1 MRIANKPASESAPG
15 THRPVERPLYEPPR
29 LRSPDEGPRPTS
41 WLEFFFDLVFVV
53 AVDQLA
59 RRLQHDV
66 TGHSVLVYLAL
77 YGPIW
82 WAWVG
87 FVLYTDRFGTDD
99 ISDRFMTLLQIGAA
113 LVIAAAAMHA
123 TSDRAAPFAIA
134 YGAFRLILAARYA
147 MAAHYVR
154 EARPECTRQSVGFAA
169 AGILWIVSA
178 AVPAPWRFWMW
189 GVGFG
194 IDLLTPFASPRMHR
208 IVPPEPDHL
217 EERFGTF
224 INISLGEGFV
234 GLVEAM
240 RDQPAWPG
248 ALLAT
253 AALSL
258 LIGFSIWW
266 GFFDTLD
273 QAPMTAVRAHNETGP
288 YKIWTFAQLPLA
300 AGVAAAGIAVG
311 NLAHEADAGELE
323 ASLRWLACG
332 MVALCYAAHGIVHI
346 AYAKAGAGR
355 RGWLIAA
362 RKIPTIAAA
371 LLLGAVGAGLS
382 AVGVAALLAGAA
394 GAQVLWNIWDRA
406 HTGTDSGEDP
416 GPGVAGARGVAG

>member
-15 THRPVERPLYEPPR
+15 THRPTERPLFEPPR
-29 LRSPDEGPRPTS
+29 IRSKDEGKRPTS

-59 RRLQHDV
+59 RRMQHGV
-66 TGHSVLVYLAL
+66 TGHGAIVYLAL
-77 YGPIW
+77 YGPVW

-87 FVLYTDRFGTDD
+87 FVIYTDRFGTDD
-99 ISDRFMTLLQIGAA
+99 VSDRLMTLMQIGAA
-113 LVIAAAAMHA
+113 LVIAAAATQA
-123 TSDRAAPFAIA
+123 TTDRAAPFAIA

-154 EARPECTRQSVGFAA
+154 EARRECSRQSIGFALA
-169 AGILWIVSA
+169 AILWIASA

-189 GVGFG
+189 GVGFA
-194 IDLLTPFASPRMHR
+194 IDLLTPFASPRMHD
-208 IVPPEPDHL
+208 IVPPDADHI

-240 RDQPAWPG
+240 RDQPWSG

-266 GFFDTLD
+266 GFFDALD
-273 QAPMTAVRAHNETGP
+273 KAPIAAVGEKHQKGP
-288 YKIWTFAQLPLA
+288 YKVWVFAQLPLA
-300 AGVAAAGIAVG
+300 AGVAAGGIAVG
-311 NLAHEADAGELE
+311 NLANDANAPVLDD
-323 ASLRWLACG
+323 SLRWLVCG
-332 MVALCYAAHGIVHI
+332 MVALCYVAHAIVHVS
-346 AYAKAGAGR
+346 YARVGGGR
-355 RGWLIAA
+355 RAWLMVA

-371 LLLGAVGAGLS
+371 LLLGALGSGLS
-382 AVGVAALLAGAA
+382 SVGVAGVLACAA
-394 GAQVLWNIWDRA
+394 GAQVLWSMWERA
-406 HTGTDSGEDP
+406 HVDARTGEDP
-416 GPGVAGARGVAG
+416 GPGLARAHRPA

>member
-1 MRIANKPASESAPG
+1 MRVANKPASESAPG
-15 THRPVERPLYEPPR
+15 THRPEERPLYEPPR

-53 AVDQLA
+53 AIDQLA
-59 RRLQHDV
+59 RRLQHSV
-66 TGHSVLVYLAL
+66 TGEGTLSYLGL
-77 YGPIW
+77 YAPVW

-87 FVLYTDRFGTDD
+87 FVIYTDRFGTDD
-99 ISDRFMTLLQIGAA
+99 ISDRFLTLLQIGAV

-123 TSDRAAPFAIA
+123 TSDRAVAFALA

-154 EARPECTRQSVGFAA
+154 EARSECARESIGFAV
-169 AGILWIVSA
+169 AGAMWIASA

-189 GVGFG
+189 GAGFA

-208 IVPPEPDHL
+208 IVPPDADHI

-234 GLVEAM
+234 GLVESM
-240 RDQPAWPG
+240 RDQPWSG
-248 ALLAT
+248 AVLAT
-253 AALSL
+253 ASLSL

-266 GFFDTLD
+266 GFFDALD
-273 QAPMTAVRAHNETGP
+273 QAPMVEVSEGHRTGP
-288 YKIWTFAQLPLA
+288 YKIWIFAQLPLA

-311 NLAHEADAGELE
+311 NLTQEAHASELE
-323 ASLRWLACG
+323 DSLRWLACA
-332 MVALCYAAHGIVHI
+332 MVALCYAAHGIMYI

-355 RGWLIAA
+355 RALLIAA
-362 RKIPTIAAA
+362 RKILTIAAA
-371 LLLGAVGAGLS
+371 LLLGALGAGLS
-382 AVGVAALLAGAA
+382 AVAVAAWLACAA
-394 GAQVLWNIWDRA
+394 GVQVLWSIWDRA
-406 HTGTDSGEDP
+406 H
-416 GPGVAGARGVAG
+416 AGNGDGALAA

>member
-15 THRPVERPLYEPPR
+15 THRPPERPLFEPPR
-29 LRSPDEGPRPTS
+29 RRGEDEGERPTS

-53 AVDQLA
+53 AIDQVA
-59 RRLQHDV
+59 RRLQNGV
-66 TGHSVLVYLAL
+66 TGHGAILYLAL
-77 YGPIW
+77 YAPIW

-113 LVIAAAAMHA
+113 LVIAASAMQA
-123 TSDRAAPFAIA
+123 TSDRAAAFAVA
-134 YGAFRLILAARYA
+134 YGAFRLILATRYA
-147 MAAHYVR
+147 LAAHYVI
-154 EARPECTRQSVGFAA
+154 EARRECTRESIGFALA
-169 AGILWIVSA
+169 AVIWIASA

-189 GVGFG
+189 GLGFG
-194 IDLLTPFASPRMHR
+194 IDVLTPFASPRMHA
-208 IVPPEPDHL
+208 IVPPDPDHI

-240 RDQPAWPG
+240 RDQPWSG
-248 ALLAT
+248 TLLTT

-266 GFFDTLD
+266 GFFEALD
-273 QAPMTAVRAHNETGP
+273 QAPIAEVRERNRTGP
-288 YKIWTFAQLPLA
+288 YQIWIFSQLPLA

-311 NLAHEADAGELE
+311 NLVHDADAPVLE
-323 ASLRWLACG
+323 DSLRWLVCG
-332 MVALCYAAHGIVHI
+332 MVALCYIAHAIVHI

-355 RGWLIAA
+355 QAWLVAA
-362 RKIPTIAAA
+362 RKIPTIGAA
-371 LLLGAVGAGLS
+371 LLLGALGEGLS
-382 AVGVAALLAGAA
+382 AMTVAALLAGAA
-394 GAQVLWNIWDRA
+394 GAQVAWNIWDRA
-406 HTGTDSGEDP
+406 HADARQGEP
-416 GPGVAGARGVAG
+416 GPGLARAHRPT

>member
-15 THRPVERPLYEPPR
+15 THRPPERPLFEPPR
-29 LRSPDEGPRPTS
+29 IRSKEEGERPTS

-53 AVDQLA
+53 AIDQLA
-59 RRLQHDV
+59 RRLQHGV
-66 TGHSVLVYLAL
+66 TGHGTLLYLAL

-87 FVLYTDRFGTDD
+87 FVFYTDRFGTDD
-99 ISDRFMTLLQIGAA
+99 LSDRFMTLLQIGAA
-113 LVIAAAAMHA
+113 LVIAAAAMQA
-123 TSDRAAPFAIA
+123 TSDRAGAFAIA

-154 EARPECTRQSVGFAA
+154 EARRECTRQSIGFAIA
-169 AGILWIVSA
+169 ASIWIASA

-194 IDLLTPFASPRMHR
+194 IDLLTPFVSPRMHK
-208 IVPPEPDHL
+208 IVPPDPHHI

-224 INISLGEGFV
+224 INISLGEGFI

-240 RDQPAWPG
+240 RDQAWSG
-248 ALLAT
+248 ALLTT

-273 QAPMTAVRAHNETGP
+273 QAPIAEVRRRHRTGP
-288 YKIWTFAQLPLA
+288 YKIWIFAQLPLA

-311 NLAHEADAGELE
+311 NLAHEADAPVLE
-323 ASLRWLACG
+323 DSLRWLACG
-332 MVALCYAAHGIVHI
+332 MVALCYVAHAVMHI
-346 AYAKAGAGR
+346 AYAKAGGGR
-355 RGWLIAA
+355 RAWLIVA
-362 RKIPTIAAA
+362 RKALTIAAA
-371 LLLGAVGAGLS
+371 LLIGALGAGLS
-382 AVGVAALLAGAA
+382 AVAVAGLLAAAA
-394 GAQVLWNIWDRA
+394 GAQVAWSIWERA
-406 HTGTDSGEDP
+406 RVDARTGEDP
-416 GPGVAGARGVAG
+416 GPGLARANRPA